1 MLEYKIDIIEELKK
15 AGVNTTIAK
24 ETGVFG
30 QSTMRKFRENDTSI
44 SLDNLN
50 RLCCILEMQP
60 RDIIKY
66 IETADDREKIISKI
80 RENKLTITNNSD
92 IMNIVKEGKV
102 LNNKEERN
110 LTEEMSVFKS
120 YLRRLLQDLK
130 DLKEALKNKEYE
142 RAETMVDKLI
152 DDTQKGIEDN

>member
-1 MLEYKIDIIEELKK
+1 MLLLYSYEY
-15 AGVNTTIAK
+15 G
-24 ETGVFG
+24 
-30 QSTMRKFRENDTSI
+30 
-44 SLDNLN
+44 
-50 RLCCILEMQP
+50 
-60 RDIIKY
+60 
-66 IETADDREKIISKI
+66 
-80 RENKLTITNNSD
+80 